1 MRLSKLLLPCT
12 WQLLAATAALQ
23 AQNPPPH
30 DLVITDATVMTVT
43 HGTRS
48 AYNKGGVGARPAE
61 RRHAKHGPGS
71 GPSWQTEPRTP
82 SPA

>member
-1 MRLSKLLLPCT
+1 
-12 WQLLAATAALQ
+12 
-23 AQNPPPH
+23 
-30 DLVITDATVMTVT
+30 MTVT